1 MTPGRQWHR
10 AATALAEAVRAGV
23 QIGRLLRDP
32 VSDVSGFAEEL
43 RAAVA
48 RRDETFLASAE
59 RLIFAHPGSPYRTLL
74 EAAGYDFP
82 GLARLVRTRGL
93 DAALDQLRADGVFV
107 TIQEFKGLAP
117 AVRGT
122 RTFRFQPKDF
132 ANPGTTTAYPT
143 TSSGSRGVRT
153 PSNVSIEELLA
164 RARLVRWLNLHY
176 GLAGRDALAWLS
188 PGTGLTWLLVTILAQ
203 ERPVRWCSLVPAATP
218 QVRLLLAIARVVS
231 GRPLPRM
238 EVLPP
243 GRAVDLARY
252 IARVNTPRGMVVDA
266 FASSALRLVLAA
278 EEAGIALGDVVF
290 SVVGEPL
297 TSAKRRAIEAR
308 GFRVLSRF
316 SFAEL
321 GNCAW
326 QCPVGRE
333 ADDLHVLTDRVAV
346 RQHLRPVSPDG
357 AEARALLFT
366 SLVPYAR
373 HVLLN
378 VESGDEAQ
386 LEERPCGCFLE
397 RAGLRLHMHTIRSFE
412 KLTAEGLT
420 YLGPGLADLLEED
433 LPRLFGGDSRHY
445 QLVEAEDGSGLTRL
459 FLLVSPAVGPLDEA
473 AVRHAVLREMARR
486 HLVPTYGRVVQRV
499 WEDAGTLRVL
509 RREPLPTASGK
520 ILHLHLDRGDLRAL
534 LQRL

>member
-1 MTPGRQWHR
+1 M
-10 AATALAEAVRAGV
+10 
-23 QIGRLLRDP
+23 
-32 VSDVSGFAEEL
+32 
-43 RAAVA
+43 
-48 RRDETFLASAE
+48 
-59 RLIFAHPGSPYRTLL
+59 
-74 EAAGYDFP
+74 
-82 GLARLVRTRGL
+82 
-93 DAALDQLRADGVFV
+93 
-107 TIQEFKGLAP
+107 
-117 AVRGT
+117 
-122 RTFRFQPKDF
+122 
-132 ANPGTTTAYPT
+132 
-143 TSSGSRGVRT
+143 
-153 PSNVSIEELLA
+153 
-164 RARLVRWLNLHY
+164 
-176 GLAGRDALAWLS
+176 
-188 PGTGLTWLLVTILAQ
+188 
-203 ERPVRWCSLVPAATP
+203 
-218 QVRLLLAIARVVS
+218 
-231 GRPLPRM
+231 
-238 EVLPP
+238 
-243 GRAVDLARY
+243 
-252 IARVNTPRGMVVDA
+252 NTPRGMVVDA